1 MSEVEFWDLED
12 YLEEIKYLMTE
23 YDELTEEVILDW
35 EEKVRQWVE
44 NNIDGKNIRK
54 KKEDEIMVK
63 VKDENI
69 FWDMALKYHN
79 FYRKEQVE
87 EYWNEFN
94 LIKAY

>member
-23 YDELTEEVILDW
+23 YDELTEEVILEW

-44 NNIDGKNIRK
+44 DNIDGKSIRK
-54 KKEDEIMVK
+54 KKEDEILIK

-79 FYRKEQVE
+79 FYRKGQVE
-87 EYWNEFN
+87 EYWENFS

>member
-1 MSEVEFWDLED
+1 MSNVEFWDLED

-35 EEKVRQWVE
+35 EEKVRQWVDK
-44 NNIDGKNIRK
+44 NIDDKNIRK
-54 KKEDEIMVK
+54 RKEDEILIK

-79 FYRKEQVE
+79 FYRKGQVE
-87 EYWNEFN
+87 EYWENFD
-94 LIKAY
+94 LLKAY